1 MEELLSGLN
10 DKQQEAVVR
19 TDGPIM
25 VVAGAG
31 SGKTR
36 VLTYRIA
43 YLLKRGIDPFNILSL
58 TFTNKAAREMK
69 ERIGSLVG
77 HGNARSLWMG
87 TFHSVFARILRVEAS
102 YLGFPSNFTIYD
114 TDDSKSTMKGIVK
127 SQNLDPKV
135 YQDSFVLSRISSA
148 KNNLISPDAYVQ
160 NAELMNQD
168 KSSGRPQIANLY
180 KLYQKKLLA
189 NAAMD
194 FDDLLFKIN
203 VLFRDY
209 PEVLY
214 KYQQK
219 FHYVL
224 VDEYQD
230 TNFSQYLIVKKLAAN
245 NLNVC
250 VVGDDAQ
257 SIYAFRGANIENI
270 LNFQK
275 DYPELLTVKLEQN
288 YRSTQNIV
296 NAANTVIH
304 NNKSQ
309 IFKKVWTDNK
319 VGEKIKLIRASS
331 DKEEGSMV
339 AHQIFSDQMNENK
352 TLDSF
357 AILYRTNA
365 QSRSMEEALRRLNL
379 PYRIFGGLS
388 FYKRKEIKD
397 LLAYFRLTI
406 NSSDEEAL
414 KRVINYPVRGIG
426 KTTMEKIIVAGSKHG
441 MPLWD
446 IMKNSKSMQIGLNSG
461 TTNKLVDFIT
471 MVESFKAQLK
481 ELNAYDLGQEIGKST
496 GLLSALYTDKTPE
509 GVSRFENIEVLMGGI
524 KEFVETD
531 NADPVTG
538 EVRVKN
544 LEEYMQDIALLTDAD
559 EQEKDDRPKVSL
571 MTIHQ
576 AKGLEF
582 PYVHIVGVEENLFPS
597 MMSLNSR
604 ADLEEERRL
613 FYVALTRAEK
623 KVSISYAE
631 SRFKWGKLD
640 YCEPSRFI
648 DEIEPEY
655 LDLPRRPKTKKI
667 EPIGGGI
674 RIKAKTVEAKAPPR
688 PSYKKVESASSSS
701 NIVNR
706 PTSSLKASDPDEI
719 LEGMHVEHQ
728 RFGQGEVVKLE
739 GQGPNKK
746 AKVKFK
752 DGEKQLILRFARLR
766 IVK

>member
-10 DKQQEAVVR
+10 DKQQEAVLR
-19 TDGPIM
+19 TEGPVM

-36 VLTYRIA
+36 VLTYRMA
-43 YLLKRGIDPFNILSL
+43 FLLKKGVDPFNILSL

-69 ERIGSLVG
+69 ERIGELVG

-87 TFHSVFARILRVEAS
+87 TFHSVFARILRSEAH

-114 TDDSKSTMKGIVK
+114 TEDSKSLMRGIVK
-127 SQNLDPKV
+127 SQNLDSKV

-148 KNNLISPDAYVQ
+148 KNNLISPDAYSQ
-160 NAELMNQD
+160 NAELTNQD

-180 KLYQKKLLA
+180 KRYQKKLLA
-189 NAAMD
+189 SAAMD

-203 VLFRDY
+203 VLFRDF

-230 TNFSQYLIVKKLAAN
+230 TNYSQYLIVKKLSAN

-275 DYPELLTVKLEQN
+275 DYPELFTVKLEQN

-296 NAANTVIH
+296 NAANAVIH

-309 IFKKVWTDNK
+309 IFKKVWTDNS

-339 AHQIFSDQMNENK
+339 AHQIFSDRMNENK

-397 LLAYFRLTI
+397 LLSYFRLTI

-426 KTTMEKIIVAGSKHG
+426 KTTMEKVIVASSKHG

-446 IMKNSKSMQIGLNSG
+446 VMKQCRTLDVGLNSG
-461 TTNKLVDFIT
+461 TANKLNDFVTTI
-471 MVESFKAQLK
+471 ESFKAQLTS
-481 ELNAYDLGQEIGKST
+481 LNAYDLAQEIGKST
-496 GLLSALYTDKTPE
+496 GLLSTLYHDKTPE
-509 GVSRFENIEVLMGGI
+509 GISRFDNVEALMSGI

-531 NADPVTG
+531 NADTVTG
-538 EVRVKN
+538 EVRLKT
-544 LEEYMQDIALLTDAD
+544 LGEYMQDIALLTDAD
-559 EQEKDDRPKVSL
+559 EKEKDDTPKVSL

-582 PYVHIVGVEENLFPS
+582 PFVHIVGVEENLFPS
-597 MMSLNSR
+597 MMALNSR
-604 ADLEEERRL
+604 AELEEERRL

-623 KVSISYAE
+623 KLSISYAE

-655 LDLPRRPKTKKI
+655 LDLPRRAKPKKM
-667 EPIGGGI
+667 EPMQGGI
-674 RIKAKTVEAKAPPR
+674 RIKAKTVETKSPPR
-688 PSYKKVESASSSS
+688 PSYKKVESSSSS
-701 NIVNR
+701 STIVNR
-706 PTSSLKASDPDEI
+706 PTSSLKASEPDDI
-719 LEGMHVEHQ
+719 LEGMDVEHQ
-728 RFGQGEVVKLE
+728 RFGQGKVIKLE
-739 GQGPNKK
+739 GQGANKK